1 MGERLARHNN
11 GETLGATAQC
21 RGASCVSL
29 PAVTAAAFDVYICRA
44 CGLLYDESKGDEDSG
59 LAPGT
64 ALQIF
69 RMIGHARFAA

>member
-1 MGERLARHNN
+1 M
-11 GETLGATAQC
+11 
-21 RGASCVSL
+21 SL

-44 CGLLYDESKGDEDSG
+44 CGLLYNESKGDEDSG